1 MDSQFEQT
9 TVDRIFIAVTKNTD
23 QELRGILPE
32 KDMSRMH
39 FYEALVR
46 TAYYKYKQGGAKAT
60 PFEAV
65 KHFVCAVLKPNF
77 DVSMWADWR
86 LRELY
91 TLEVDDLYKSNL
103 VPMKGLYR
111 YYFQT
116 KKTKTFYF
124 DDAQELFGVEAELGV
139 HPEVIG

>member
-1 MDSQFEQT
+1 M
-9 TVDRIFIAVTKNTD
+9 
-23 QELRGILPE
+23 
-32 KDMSRMH
+32 
-39 FYEALVR
+39 
-46 TAYYKYKQGGAKAT
+46 
-60 PFEAV
+60 
-65 KHFVCAVLKPNF
+65 CAVLKPNF